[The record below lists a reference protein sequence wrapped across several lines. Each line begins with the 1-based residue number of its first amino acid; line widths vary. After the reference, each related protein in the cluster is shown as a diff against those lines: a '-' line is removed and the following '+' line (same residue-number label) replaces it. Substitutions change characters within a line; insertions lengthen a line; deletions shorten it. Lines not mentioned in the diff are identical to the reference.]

1 MIEKLHSPLGNTEKK
16 VNEII
21 DWVIALCNMH
31 DFDRHLHLSALQ
43 SYAPVAPALDT
54 KQEKCP
60 ELTGH
65 GKIVCK
71 KCGDVI
77 AQCRCIEGHNNI
89 EYSVCQKC
97 SSGTMGDK

>member
-1 MIEKLHSPLGNTEKK
+1 MFEVTKRRGEMIEKLHSPLGNTEKK

-60 ELTGH
+60 DCSGNGRVPDNSSVIWT
-65 GKIVCK
+65 KKCK
-71 KCGDVI
+71 KC
-77 AQCRCIEGHNNI
+77 H
-89 EYSVCQKC
+89 
-97 SSGTMGDK
+97 GTGTIGDK